1 MAKSELVDKLRDGNH
16 DAFKQVFQEHYE
28 ALCSFLM
35 TMGLFDRALVE
46 DIAQSCFITLWEK
59 RASLRGGSSLRAF
72 LFTMG
77 YRRFLNQIKREK
89 RHVSALEEL
98 KYVSMI
104 RNIAVDDEWRSK
116 RHFLLWKLIDELP
129 ERCKQVLL
137 LHKVQGW
144 PYIEIAKELGISIKT
159 VESQMRIA
167 YIKIRAGFRGDR
179 TESKD

>member
-1 MAKSELVDKLRDGNH
+1 MDKLRDGDH

-28 ALCSFLM
+28 ALCSFLL
-35 TMGLFDRALVE
+35 TMGLFDRAIVE
-46 DIAQSCFITLWEK
+46 DIAQGCFITLWEK
-59 RASLRGGSSLRAF
+59 RSSLRGGSSLRAF

-77 YRRFLNQIKREK
+77 YRRFLNRIKKEK

-104 RNIAVDDEWRSK
+104 KNIAEDDEFRSK
-116 RHFLLWKLIDELP
+116 RHFQLWKLIDELP

-137 LHKVQGW
+137 LHKVQGLS
-144 PYIEIAKELGISIKT
+144 YVEIANELGISIKT

-167 YIKIRAGFRGDR
+167 YIKIRAGFQGDGM
-179 TESKD
+179 ESKE